1 MFSSRFAKLVT
12 DNKNAWKAGLAVVV
26 AGATFKVTRTERW
39 WGWLALLRSFSQIS
53 IKILY
58 TVWFASI
65 LS

>member
-26 AGATFKVTRTERW
+26 AGVTFKVTRTERW